1 MSTIGSVLYLI
12 INTGQYYFLKS
23 LQNIH
28 HFLLE
33 PLSFHKNYKKKFS
46 KKQCKKKIRF
56 VDYVDVI
63 Y

>member
-1 MSTIGSVLYLI
+1 MGTIGSVQYLI

-33 PLSFHKNYKKKFS
+33 PLSFHKNYKKNLVKNNA
-46 KKQCKKKIRF
+46 KKNLFC
-56 VDYVDVI
+56 
-63 Y
+63 

>member
-1 MSTIGSVLYLI
+1 MSTIGSVQYLI

-33 PLSFHKNYKKKFS
+33 PLSFHKNYKKKLV
-46 KKQCKKKIRF
+46 KTMQKKIRF